1 MSRPA
6 LWTLLAG
13 AVITV
18 VGVLIQAFAIAAYA
32 RGAGQGALDLHGAN
46 SLVVHVG
53 QILIVVGAIWAWR
66 RDVRA
71 IALALGFLVLS
82 FVQLAT
88 LGDTDKAGGW
98 INGLHGLL
106 ALVVLL
112 GAVAYGQIAYRRLAE
127 GARGTVAP

>member
-6 LWTLLAG
+6 LWTLFAG

-18 VGVLIQAFAIAAYA
+18 VGVLIQAFAIAAYE

-46 SLVVHVG
+46 SITVHVG
-53 QILIVVGAIWAWR
+53 QLLIVIGAIWAWR

-71 IALALGFLVLS
+71 IALAIGFLVLS
-82 FVQLAT
+82 FLQLAL

-98 INGLHGLL
+98 VNGLHGLL
-106 ALVVLL
+106 AIVVLL
-112 GAVAYGQIAYRRLAE
+112 AAVAYGQIAYKRLSE
-127 GARGTVAP
+127 GSSGAVAS